1 MPGAGAA
8 EHETRKDTKSAPDGP
23 AYVRMDP
30 IFIPIIEGT
39 AIKRQFGITLM
50 LELTADQTRSDVEAK
65 RKQLTDAF
73 FRDLYSFF
81 QSSAGKGSRIDQV
94 YLKTRLLRVTERVVG
109 QHQVKEVLIEQFF
122 ERAL

>member
-1 MPGAGAA
+1 MPG
-8 EHETRKDTKSAPDGP
+8 GP

-30 IFIPIIEGT
+30 IFIPIIEGSN
-39 AIKRQFGITLM
+39 IKRQLGITLM
-50 LELTADQTRSDVEAK
+50 IELTEDQVRSDVEAR

-81 QSSAGKGSRIDQV
+81 QSTAGKNKRVDQA
-94 YLKTRLLRVTERVVG
+94 YLKTRLLHVAERVVG
-109 QHQVKEVLIEQFF
+109 PHQVKEILIEQFF